1 MRPRI
6 ISAAMALTVLLSFVS
21 FSYTQA
27 ADRHITIDKAR
38 NMAMENSDGYQSA
51 SIDLVKK
58 RIELRQAKEA
68 IQDTR
73 KNESAVR
80 FSLLFNI
87 KFPEKHGMPKE
98 IELLTKV
105 PQIENEITI
114 LGKKKAYERL
124 SSQTKAEQAF
134 YDVLLAAHKEEYTD
148 SRLGDYKNV
157 LSKVEKQALMG
168 TGKASDKDYIQ
179 ANIDALK
186 NQKER
191 NATSFDN
198 KKYALGRLIG
208 ADIKLGYTFQEN
220 ISNLSISR
228 RQLQEVI
235 DYAVKNDF
243 ELFQAAQN
251 RKLAENETETALGI
265 YKSRYGGYVSDVE
278 SYIRSHEGKTIN
290 YEDFISKYET
300 TLYNI
305 DSPWYGDYV
314 IRIIFFK
321 IRIPKEWFK
330 GEYSGTRYM
339 EDEKYALFTSL
350 VERDKARKEEQRVKE
365 SLIDS
370 IKNSYEMLK
379 SSEASIREAEENIQK
394 QQIYYEKQLNENRM
408 GVLDFIDLESTRES
422 LYSQQE
428 SLYELKVDYA
438 KSLSSFNLD
447 TSGYINKILGT
458 GDIPEQEYNAGV
470 SVKGKALWYVKT
482 NITDYN
488 FIFGVNIS
496 EDYDVDEYR
505 LYYGDMPVGNRV
517 SIDEETVH
525 SALTYQ
531 DTEVLKAVFYKGGA
545 PAYEALFEGDNY
557 EGELYMVELAEG
569 VNTNPQG
576 DGGKRQGV
584 WSIVD
589 LNSLK
594 CEFSVDVNE
603 SYDFDRYEVYNDNVL
618 IGSIE
623 KNQKLTLLKIYF
635 NPIDNVHIRLT
646 KKGIETA
653 VLYLEQG
660 ADGNILVIKDGG

>member
-6 ISAAMALTVLLSFVS
+6 ISAAMALAVLLSFVS

-27 ADRHITIDKAR
+27 ADRYITIDKAR

-73 KNESAVR
+73 KNESTVR

-148 SRLGDYKNV
+148 SRLDDYKNV
-157 LSKVEKQALMG
+157 LSKVEKQVLMG

-179 ANIDALK
+179 SNIDALK

-220 ISNLSISR
+220 LSDLSISR
-228 RQLQEVI
+228 RQLQEVT

-243 ELFQAAQN
+243 ELFQAVQN
-251 RKLAENETETALGI
+251 RRLAENETETVLGI

-314 IRIIFFK
+314 IRIIF
-321 IRIPKEWFK
+321 
-330 GEYSGTRYM
+330 
-339 EDEKYALFTSL
+339 
-350 VERDKARKEEQRVKE
+350 
-365 SLIDS
+365 
-370 IKNSYEMLK
+370 LK
-379 SSEASIREAEENIQK
+379 
-394 QQIYYEKQLNENRM
+394 
-408 GVLDFIDLESTRES
+408 
-422 LYSQQE
+422 
-428 SLYELKVDYA
+428 
-438 KSLSSFNLD
+438 
-447 TSGYINKILGT
+447 
-458 GDIPEQEYNAGV
+458 
-470 SVKGKALWYVKT
+470 
-482 NITDYN
+482 
-488 FIFGVNIS
+488 
-496 EDYDVDEYR
+496 
-505 LYYGDMPVGNRV
+505 
-517 SIDEETVH
+517 
-525 SALTYQ
+525 
-531 DTEVLKAVFYKGGA
+531 
-545 PAYEALFEGDNY
+545 
-557 EGELYMVELAEG
+557 
-569 VNTNPQG
+569 
-576 DGGKRQGV
+576 
-584 WSIVD
+584 
-589 LNSLK
+589 
-594 CEFSVDVNE
+594 
-603 SYDFDRYEVYNDNVL
+603 
-618 IGSIE
+618 
-623 KNQKLTLLKIYF
+623 
-635 NPIDNVHIRLT
+635 
-646 KKGIETA
+646 
-653 VLYLEQG
+653 
-660 ADGNILVIKDGG
+660 